1 MPPKAPPPAGQQGKK
16 RKEPPKQSSSAAASK
31 QHAAKRPRFDSGSKI
46 RDARF
51 LATQTSSKAFKH
63 GELDVDKFVK
73 SREYEIRALEQGLAR
88 SKKALTKRA
97 FQQVPKDLRRRTA
110 SHNVKRI
117 PKRLRERGKREMV
130 EDNTPTVTAR
140 RRKATR
146 HMRLRLETVKKIRA
160 MGAKRKSKKE
170 QTDDGKVTV
179 RSVSNPVIAAK
190 EDRPGVVKTRAP
202 KVKKATLTE
211 PPVAKAKFRKRQV
224 HKSWLPTHMFHTKR
238 ARMTSPKEP
247 LWRFAVPL
255 TPTAKS
261 YRPTHRAANDR
272 GALCWDVSYMSTI
285 SLAGR
290 EASIVGMLKQLGAGE
305 HDGSVW
311 ATKGKKWREGK
322 RALEFFLHEREP
334 PHSPIAPVTVI
345 WCASNTTEPEDQR
358 KRQAILRVHPSAFLQ
373 LWEEVLKVS
382 KIVKPAVMV
391 EDLRFEMGSIDV
403 TGPASTEALLSA
415 LWPSMSSGQLDH
427 EQGSSAHT
435 FAKLHGLTNPALLPS
450 GAVLAFDIQDPR
462 LHHPPR
468 PVKIPTGPDAQMGLL
483 ELIAAW
489 PSDSCNDPAT
499 IFDRKARAAASASL
513 PSQKAIN
520 RRRTLAQPGEYPEAV
535 AKDPKIPVMLYVL
548 PPKPHAKNQQLTYH
562 VLLPWKCVQPVWYSL
577 MYTPLSTGQ
586 QPKFG
591 GLDEQRQVALG
602 RGEHWFPADYPGT
615 KAGWDWEVEESR
627 KRKADWDKRPKAK
640 RTSWEAVDL
649 GDGKKG
655 EVGDGWACDWR
666 MLIERTSEKVVSND
680 EAAEQSALLATT
692 KPSDLIQLPPSIPY
706 KSPAANTA
714 PTLLPVRVNL
724 ITRGLPTPCARIY
737 RLPTISPKLRA
748 AWLALHPSNQPTTR
762 AQRKNAAPPISN
774 RKRNNSNDDLPT
786 HVRQQRLAAS
796 LLAPPHAGEDEYP
809 ACPGEEDL
817 IGFVTSG
824 NYDLGAGK
832 GMGVG
837 CIMLSKVDLEK
848 GGEEARLCIVRSAGL
863 GIARL
868 GKWEV

>member
-1 MPPKAPPPAGQQGKK
+1 M
-16 RKEPPKQSSSAAASK
+16 
-31 QHAAKRPRFDSGSKI
+31 

-51 LATQTSSKAFKH
+51 LATQTTSKAFKN

-97 FQQVPKDLRRRTA
+97 FQQVPKELRRRTA

-140 RRKATR
+140 RRKASR

-170 QTDDGKVTV
+170 EAEGGKVTV
-179 RSVSNPVIAAK
+179 TSGTTSDDASK
-190 EDRPGVVKTRAP
+190 TEQPGVVRTRAP

-211 PPVAKAKFRKRQV
+211 PPIAKAKFRKRQM
-224 HKSWLPTHMFHTKR
+224 HKSWLPTHIFHTKR
-238 ARMTSPKEP
+238 ARMTPPKEP
-247 LWRFAVPL
+247 LWRFAIPM

-261 YRPTHRAANDR
+261 YRPTHRTASER

-285 SLAGR
+285 SLTGR
-290 EASIVGMLKQLGAGE
+290 ETSITGMLKQLGVGE
-305 HDGSVW
+305 NDSSVW
-311 ATKGKKWREGK
+311 TAKGKKWRDGK
-322 RALEFFLHEREP
+322 RVMEFLLHEREI

-345 WCASNTTEPEDQR
+345 WCASVSAESEEKC
-358 KRQAILRVHPSAFLQ
+358 KRQVMLRVHPSAFLQ
-373 LWEEVLKVS
+373 LWEEVLRVA
-382 KIVKPAVMV
+382 KIAIPAVMV

-415 LWPSMSSGQLDH
+415 LWPTLPS
-427 EQGSSAHT
+427 EQSEHLPGSPEHT
-435 FAKLHGLTNPALLPS
+435 FTHLHGLTNPALLPS
-450 GAVLAFDIQDPR
+450 GAVLAFNIQDPR

-468 PVKIPTGPDAQMGLL
+468 PVKPPTAPDAQMKLL
-483 ELIAAW
+483 ELIAKW
-489 PSDSCNDPAT
+489 PSDSFEIPAK
-499 IFDRKARAAASASL
+499 IFDRKARFAASASL

-520 RRRTLAQPGEYPEAV
+520 RRRTLATPGEYPEPV
-535 AKDPKIPVMLYVL
+535 AKDPRIPVMLYVL
-548 PPKPHAKNQQLTYH
+548 PSKPQSRNQQLTYRL
-562 VLLPWKCVQPVWYSL
+562 LLPWKCVQPVWYSL

-591 GLDEQRQVALG
+591 GLDEQRQIALE

-615 KAGWDWEVEESR
+615 KAGWNWEVEESR
-627 KRKADWDKRPKAK
+627 KRKADWEKRPKAK
-640 RTSWEAVDL
+640 RASWEAVDL
-649 GDGKKG
+649 GNGKKG
-655 EVGDGWACDWR
+655 EVGEGWACDWR
-666 MLIERTSEKVVSND
+666 ILHEKKTSEKTASDAQTEPSTNTIPASLTQLHPSSSRAISTSTV
-680 EAAEQSALLATT
+680 ATT
-692 KPSDLIQLPPSIPY
+692 
-706 KSPAANTA
+706 
-714 PTLLPVRVNL
+714 TLLPVRINL

-737 RLPTISPKLRA
+737 RLPTTSPKLRA
-748 AWLALHPSNQPTTR
+748 AWLALHPSNQPTTPS
-762 AQRKNAAPPISN
+762 QHKKAAPPVSAQNTKNIEA
-774 RKRNNSNDDLPT
+774 

-796 LLAPPHAGEDEYP
+796 LLEPPRAGAENYP

-817 IGFVTSG
+817 VGFVTSG

-837 CIMLSKVDLEK
+837 CVVLGKVDLEGK
-848 GGEEARLCIVRSAGL
+848 GEEERLCVVRSAGV
-863 GIARL
+863 GMGRL
-868 GKWEV
+868 GRWEV

>member
-1 MPPKAPPPAGQQGKK
+1 M
-16 RKEPPKQSSSAAASK
+16 
-31 QHAAKRPRFDSGSKI
+31 
-46 RDARF
+46 RDARY
-51 LATQTSSKAFKH
+51 LATQTTSKAFKH

-97 FQQVPKDLRRRTA
+97 FQQVPKELRRRTA

-170 QTDDGKVTV
+170 QAEDGKITV
-179 RSVSNPVIAAK
+179 KPAATSENASK
-190 EDRPGVVKTRAP
+190 TEQPGVVKTRAP

-261 YRPTHRAANDR
+261 YRPTHRAASER

-285 SLAGR
+285 LLTGR
-290 EASIVGMLKQLGAGE
+290 KTSITSMLKQLGVGE
-305 HDGSVW
+305 DDNSVW
-311 ATKGKKWREGK
+311 ATKGKKWRDGK
-322 RALEFFLHEREP
+322 RVMEFFLHEREA

-345 WCASNTTEPEDQR
+345 WCASDSAEPEENC
-358 KRQAILRVHPSAFLQ
+358 KRQVFLRVHPSAFLQ
-373 LWEEVLKVS
+373 LWEEVLRAA
-382 KIVKPAVMV
+382 KIAKPAVMV

-415 LWPSMSSGQLDH
+415 LWPTLPPGQSEH
-427 EQGSSAHT
+427 IPGSSEHT
-435 FAKLHGLTNPALLPS
+435 FTHLHGLTNPALLPS

-468 PVKIPTGPDAQMGLL
+468 PVKAPTAPDAQMKLL
-483 ELIAAW
+483 ELIATW
-489 PSDSCNDPAT
+489 PVDNCKDPARV
-499 IFDRKARAAASASL
+499 FDRKARVASSASL

-520 RRRTLAQPGEYPEAV
+520 RRRTLATPGEYPEPV
-535 AKDPKIPVMLYVL
+535 AKDPRIPVMLYVL
-548 PPKPHAKNQQLTYH
+548 PTKPHSRNQQLTYRL
-562 VLLPWKCVQPVWYSL
+562 LLPWKCVQPVWYSL

-591 GLDEQRQVALG
+591 GLDEQRQIALE

-615 KAGWDWEVEESR
+615 KAGWDWEVEEGK

-649 GDGKKG
+649 GNGKKG
-655 EVGDGWACDWR
+655 EIGEGWACDWR
-666 MLIERTSEKVVSND
+666 VLHEQKSEKTVSD
-680 EAAEQSALLATT
+680 KPAE
-692 KPSDLIQLPPSIPY
+692 PSVPSTRTFPAGLTQLPPSASN
-706 KSPAANTA
+706 KASDATT
-714 PTLLPVRVNL
+714 TLLPVRINL
-724 ITRGLPTPCARIY
+724 ISRGLPTPCARIY
-737 RLPTISPKLRA
+737 RLPTTSPALRA
-748 AWLALHPSNQPTTR
+748 AWLALHPSNQPTTHS
-762 AQRKNAAPPISN
+762 QRKKAAPPASAN
-774 RKRNNSNDDLPT
+774 GKDVDA

-796 LLAPPHAGEDEYP
+796 LLEPPTAGSEKYP

-837 CIMLSKVDLEK
+837 CVVLGKVDLESK
-848 GGEEARLCIVRSAGL
+848 GEDARLCIVRNAGV
-863 GIARL
+863 GMARL
-868 GKWEV
+868 GRWEV